1 MLCAKQT
8 CSKCAFNHTPGGHVS
23 TKVHIK
29 STTWR
34 PCELSPGVSKVLWGD
49 MCTGCQY
56 SKLHNTSWYMH
67 LRLLSS
73 VSLVQ
78 ILLPPIA
85 PAPAASDDA
94 SEAMPAAAAEPEQS
108 SPDVIDQSDM
118 PDIPAPALPD
128 LAPAEQPPAEHAVA
142 PPRALPAP
150 AVQAEKPA
158 TLGLF
163 PTAPRLGAARAGLL
177 PQLKGQVEALEDKE
191 LEMRL

>member
-1 MLCAKQT
+1 
-8 CSKCAFNHTPGGHVS
+8 
-23 TKVHIK
+23 
-29 STTWR
+29 
-34 PCELSPGVSKVLWGD
+34 
-49 MCTGCQY
+49 
-56 SKLHNTSWYMH
+56 
-67 LRLLSS
+67 
-73 VSLVQ
+73 
-78 ILLPPIA
+78 
-85 PAPAASDDA
+85 
-94 SEAMPAAAAEPEQS
+94 MPAAAAEPEQS